1 MKKNITLSFYL
12 FVLQTLHNVVVNL
25 TGDKQVQI
33 LPSCWG
39 LIPVVVKNLGDGGKK
54 GF

>member
-12 FVLQTLHNVVVNL
+12 IVLQTLQHVIINL
-25 TGDKQVQI
+25 TGEKQVQI
-33 LPSCWG
+33 IPSCWG
-39 LIPVVVKNLGDGGKK
+39 LIPVVVKNLGDTGKR